1 MNTQRLFALLKMEL
15 KKIIREPAY
24 LFLMFLFPAV
34 LTIVFGF
41 AFSDPELGMSFNAMA
56 PGLFAYACIFIIM
69 IVAQSFSDEREQ
81 GLLRRLSITPMK
93 ASDFMLSQ
101 ILSNMIIAMLQVLIV
116 FILAQLFDFRPQADI
131 LGIILAILL
140 MAIFSLSSVGLGLIT
155 ATISKSAG
163 VATGL
168 SFLFI
173 LPQMFL
179 GTFIPVTSNTRM
191 IAIFIPSYYITDAL
205 TSIFNGDSLLSKNI
219 LIDIA
224 FVSIVSIVIVIIGIQ
239 LFKKF
244 GNK

>member
-1 MNTQRLFALLKMEL
+1 MDIRRLFALLKIEL

-24 LFLMFLFPAV
+24 VFLMFLFPAV

-69 IVAQSFSDEREQ
+69 IVAQSFSDGREQ
-81 GLLRRLSITPMK
+81 GLLRRLAITPMK
-93 ASDFMLSQ
+93 ASEFMGSQ
-101 ILSNMIIAMLQVLIV
+101 ILANMIIAMLQVLIV
-116 FILAQLFDFRPQADI
+116 FILAQFFGFSANTNI
-131 LGIILAILL
+131 FGIILAILL

-155 ATISKSAG
+155 ATISKSSG

-173 LPQMFL
+173 LPQMFF
-179 GTFIPVTSNTRM
+179 GTFIPITSTTRPIAM
-191 IAIFIPSYYITDAL
+191 ILPSYYATDAL
-205 TSIFNGDSLLSKNI
+205 RSIFGGSSLIASNI
-219 LIDIA
+219 LIDFA
-224 FVSIVSIVIVIIGIQ
+224 FISIVSFVIVILGII
-239 LFKKF
+239 LFKKY

>member
-34 LTIVFGF
+34 LTIIFGF
-41 AFSDPELGMSFNAMA
+41 TFSDPELGMSFSAMA

-116 FILAQLFDFRPQADI
+116 FILAQFFDFRPQADI
-131 LGIILAILL
+131 LGILLAILL
-140 MAIFSLSSVGLGLIT
+140 MVIFSLSSVGLGLIT
-155 ATISKSAG
+155 ATIAKSAG

-191 IAIFIPSYYITDAL
+191 LAIFLPSYYVTDAL

-219 LIDIA
+219 MIDIA

-239 LFKKF
+239 IFKKF

>member
-24 LFLMFLFPAV
+24 VFLMFLFPAV
-34 LTIVFGF
+34 LTIIFGF
-41 AFSDPELGMSFNAMA
+41 TFSDPELGMSFSAMA

-93 ASDFMLSQ
+93 ASDFMGSQ

-116 FILAQLFDFRPQADI
+116 FILAQLFDFKPQTDI
-131 LGIILAILL
+131 LGILLAIIL

-163 VATGL
+163 IATGL

-179 GTFIPVTSNTRM
+179 GTFIPITSTTRM
-191 IAIFIPSYYITDAL
+191 IAIFLPSYYVTDAL
-205 TSIFNGDSLLSKNI
+205 TSIFNGNSLLSVNI
-219 LIDIA
+219 LID
-224 FVSIVSIVIVIIGIQ
+224 FGVVSIVSIIIVIIGIQ
-239 LFKKF
+239 LFDKF

>member
-1 MNTQRLFALLKMEL
+1 MNTQRFFALLKMEL

-34 LTIVFGF
+34 LTIIFGF
-41 AFSDPELGMSFNAMA
+41 TFSDPELGMSFSTMA

-93 ASDFMLSQ
+93 ASDFMGSQ

-116 FILAQLFDFRPQADI
+116 FLLALLFDFRPQTDI
-131 LGIILAILL
+131 LGILLAIIL
-140 MAIFSLSSVGLGLIT
+140 MAIFSLSSIGLGLIT

-179 GTFIPVTSNTRM
+179 GTFIPITSKTQM
-191 IAIFIPSYYITDAL
+191 IAIFLPSYHVTNAL
-205 TSIFNGDSLLSKNI
+205 TSIFNGKPLLSTNI
-219 LIDIA
+219 LID
-224 FVSIVSIVIVIIGIQ
+224 FVVVSIVSIIIVIIGIQ
-239 LFKKF
+239 LFDKF

>member
-24 LFLMFLFPAV
+24 VFLMFLFPAV
-34 LTIVFGF
+34 LTIIFGF
-41 AFSDPELGMSFNAMA
+41 AFSDPELGMTFNAMA

-81 GLLRRLSITPMK
+81 GLLSRLSITPMK
-93 ASDFMLSQ
+93 PSDFMGSQ
-101 ILSNMIIAMLQVLIV
+101 ILSNMIIVMLQVLIV
-116 FILAQLFDFRPQADI
+116 FILAQLFDFRPQTDI
-131 LGIILAILL
+131 LGILLAFLL

-168 SFLFI
+168 SFIFI
-173 LPQMFL
+173 LPQMFF
-179 GTFIPVTSNTRM
+179 GTFIPITSTTRPIAM
-191 IAIFIPSYYITDAL
+191 ILPSYYVTDAL
-205 TSIFNGDSLLSKNI
+205 TSIFNGDALTNSNI
-219 LIDIA
+219 LIDFA
-224 FVSIVSIVIVIIGIQ
+224 FVSVISIVIVIIGIQ

>member
-24 LFLMFLFPAV
+24 VFLMFLFPAV
-34 LTIVFGF
+34 LTIIFGF
-41 AFSDPELGMSFNAMA
+41 TFSDPELGMPFSAMA

-93 ASDFMLSQ
+93 ASDFMGSQ
-101 ILSNMIIAMLQVLIV
+101 ILSNMIIAMVQVLIV
-116 FILAQLFDFRPQADI
+116 FILAQLFDFKPQTDI
-131 LGIILAILL
+131 LGILLAIIL

-179 GTFIPVTSNTRM
+179 GTFIPITSNTRV
-191 IAIFIPSYYITDAL
+191 IAVFLPSYYVTDAL
-205 TSIFNGDSLLSKNI
+205 TSIFNGDSLLSANI
-219 LIDIA
+219 LID
-224 FVSIVSIVIVIIGIQ
+224 FSVVSIVSIMIVIIGIQ
-239 LFKKF
+239 LFDKF

>member
-15 KKIIREPAY
+15 KKIIRSPAY
-24 LFLMFLFPAV
+24 LFLMFLFPTV
-34 LTIVFGF
+34 LTIIFGF
-41 AFSDPELGMSFNAMA
+41 TFSDPELGMSFSAMA

-93 ASDFMLSQ
+93 ASDFMGSQ
-101 ILSNMIIAMLQVLIV
+101 ILSNMIIAMLQVLII
-116 FILAQLFDFRPQADI
+116 FILAQLFDFRPQTDI
-131 LGIILAILL
+131 LGILLAIIL
-140 MAIFSLSSVGLGLIT
+140 MAIFSLSSVGFGLIT

-179 GTFIPVTSNTRM
+179 GTFIPITSNTRM
-191 IAIFIPSYYITDAL
+191 IAIFLPSYYVTDAL
-205 TSIFNGDSLLSKNI
+205 TSIFNGDSLLSANI
-219 LIDIA
+219 LIDFA